1 MPETAW
7 GCCNGLEA
15 KSLDRLQRSEGSPV
29 PLQAWGPRER
39 NLLLRSPK
47 QLKGRSCCQ
56 QRKSG
61 SQEGASKSRGRQT
74 LSSGSDGLRGGDG
87 APAWP
92 KDGREGAHL
101 ELPQGEDCRRHR
113 TPGTGGP

>member
-1 MPETAW
+1 MGAEREEPLVEKPETA
-7 GCCNGLEA
+7 E
-15 KSLDRLQRSEGSPV
+15 
-29 PLQAWGPRER
+29 REK
-39 NLLLRSPK
+39 LV
-47 QLKGRSCCQ
+47 KGRSFCQ

-61 SQEGASKSRGRQT
+61 SQEGASKSPGRQT